1 MKVNGSCHCGQ
12 IAYEADVDPER
23 VGVCNCTHC
32 QVLTRSAFRVSVPAA
47 AQTFRLLT
55 GHPKIYIKTAES
67 GNRRAHAF
75 CPDCGTPPARKIWC
89 RSALPWSMDLT
100 QVSRTDQG

>member
-1 MKVNGSCHCGQ
+1 LPEADRHGVSCH
-12 IAYEADVDPER
+12 DPE
-23 VGVCNCTHC
+23 
-32 QVLTRSAFRVSVPAA
+32 PAGEFA
-47 AQTFRLLT
+47 LKRGT
-55 GHPKIYIKTAES
+55 PKIYIKDRGEREQAS
-67 GNRRAHAF
+67 PRL